1 MASRFQDCQNC
12 LCLQLWLANIPH
24 SEYISPEAMVVAH
37 RNSYHRSP
45 FLTEYQDK
53 TVVVKFC
60 ERYGEDV
67 HGAPAAAGL
76 QLPPLLFKSGL
87 RCIHGDGLRR
97 GS

>member
-1 MASRFQDCQNC
+1 MFLIPGTFHPKPWSLIVTAIIDRCF
-12 LCLQLWLANIPH
+12 LQ
-24 SEYISPEAMVVAH
+24 S
-37 RNSYHRSP
+37 
-45 FLTEYQDK
+45 TK
-53 TVVVKFC
+53 TRLVVKFC